1 MAELQSIGESPDV
14 HNGLEAAKRPISRS
28 SPIDQACS
36 HTRSAFWRL
45 RNRAAML
52 RISGQAKLR
61 FSQAKKLRSSIHGAT
76 MDQSATDQALSI
88 FIDDRQQLIRLAC
101 RIVESR
107 AIAEEIVQES
117 WIRWHRHD
125 YEPARAKPI
134 FRKIVANLA
143 RDWRRSKTSELGALN
158 ELFEMRQHVPS
169 AEAAVIAR
177 SELLLILKTL
187 RSLPSRNVRAFRM
200 RALEGK
206 TYKQIS
212 ERLKLSISHS
222 HALVESVLVELT
234 LALEE

>member
-1 MAELQSIGESPDV
+1 
-14 HNGLEAAKRPISRS
+14 
-28 SPIDQACS
+28 
-36 HTRSAFWRL
+36 
-45 RNRAAML
+45 
-52 RISGQAKLR
+52 
-61 FSQAKKLRSSIHGAT
+61 
-76 MDQSATDQALSI
+76 MDQSASDQALTI
-88 FIDDRQQLIRLAC
+88 FIDDRQQLIRLAL

-143 RDWRRSKTSELGALN
+143 RDWRRNKTTELIVLN
-158 ELFEMRQHVPS
+158 ELYELRSHAPS
-169 AEAAVIAR
+169 AEAAVMAR
-177 SELLLILKTL
+177 SELILILKVL
-187 RSLPSRNVRAFRM
+187 RSMPKRNVRAFRM

-212 ERLKLSISHS
+212 GRLKLSISHS

-234 LALEE
+234 LALER